1 MPSAFACQM
10 SSTAF
15 ATGLPSSEVIFPVT
29 QTSSPFTV
37 QPWRRSPP
45 YSNSFA
51 PCAKN
56 GPSTVASV
64 APGTVLWLRATIII
78 DRPRMSD
85 SRMNSWRLSSHFW
98 PTAVRNLMPSNHSSS
113 VSSASRAKACRCFT
127 ALAMIWRKR
136 GSSAFFRR
144 ATTASVRVSS
154 VNWRMASSW
163 KGQVYY
169 QNHHATRHVSGW
181 ESPRQPGC
189 ARRRWAHRGPASRA
203 QRPRDRGGWAGRPGS
218 RRRDARAAT
227 PGGGVSAQRR
237 DAARADPAA
246 AADAR
251 LPVLRKASPAGLR
264 RGRQAARDR
273 SADSE
278 DLVRA
283 ADLLPSQPLQRLR
296 HGRGRA
302 LAPVQRAHGLRAG
315 IRLLHRKT
323 RQGHPQGARPRAH
336 LRLHRLQRLLRSRR
350 TNARDDWATR
360 AGQRQGL
367 RQLQRDRALPGDR
380 R

>member
-10 SSTAF
+10 SSSAF
-15 ATGLPSSEVIFPVT
+15 GTGLPSSESTRPQT
-29 QTSSPFTV
+29 YTSSPFIDA
-37 QPWRRSPP
+37 PSRRSAP
-45 YSNSFA
+45 YSYSLA
-51 PCAKN
+51 PWAKN

-64 APGTVLWLRATIII
+64 APGTVLWLSATIII
-78 DRPRMSD
+78 ERPRMSE

-113 VSSASRAKACRCFT
+113 VSSTSRAKACRCFT

-203 QRPRDRGGWAGRPGS
+203 QRPRDRRGRPGRPGP
-218 RRRDARAAT
+218 RRRNAAAPAARGA
-227 PGGGVSAQRR
+227 VSACRR

-273 SADSE
+273 GANSE

-283 ADLLPSQPLQRLR
+283 ADLLPSQPVQRLR

-315 IRLLHRKT
+315 VRLLHRKT
-323 RQGHPQGARPRAH
+323 RQG
-336 LRLHRLQRLLRSRR
+336 
-350 TNARDDWATR
+350 
-360 AGQRQGL
+360 
-367 RQLQRDRALPGDR
+367 
-380 R
+380 